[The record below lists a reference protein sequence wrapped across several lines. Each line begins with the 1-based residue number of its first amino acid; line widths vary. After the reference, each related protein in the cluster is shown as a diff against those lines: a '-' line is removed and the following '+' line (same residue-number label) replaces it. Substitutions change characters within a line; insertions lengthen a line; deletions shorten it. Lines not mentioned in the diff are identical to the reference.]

1 MQINSSG
8 LYKNKVLAQLYLNAK
23 RKIMSHIGLL
33 KKHNL
38 LRVIED
44 ELDIYLEIPH
54 IAYVEVKSP
63 NSQALLFTNPI
74 DKKTGKK
81 FKEPILINV
90 FCNAKAVELLIGDGD
105 AIANEIRSLLKMKPP
120 TGFMDKLSMFGQ
132 LFSLKSVFPK
142 KLSSRGMCQ
151 EVIKQGSQAK
161 LSDLPVLTTWEQD
174 AGPFITMGQVYTQS
188 LDGSMS
194 NLGMY
199 RLQVFDDHTLG
210 MHWQIHKDSNHFFHE
225 YKKAG
230 KKMPVS
236 IGIGGDP
243 MYIWCGQAPLPI
255 GVFELLLYGFVKKQ
269 NARLVK
275 SITNDIYVPYDVD
288 YVIEGFVDPS
298 KMRIEGPF
306 GDHTGYY
313 TLDEEYPFM
322 EVSAITHKKDPVF
335 AATVVGKPPLEDKY
349 MGHATERIFLPLLQT
364 TAPDLIDYYM
374 PENGVFHNLILAKI
388 KTLYPGHAQQI
399 MHAFWGVGQM
409 SFVKHAIFVDE
420 DGPEL
425 SSPEIIPYI
434 LNRLDVEDILI
445 SKGVV
450 DALDHSSPKFAVGGK
465 LGLDCTGE
473 EIEKPNI
480 ILLEDSELLAHAKVL
495 SSEVVGLKQYYQD
508 TKSPI
513 CVISVKKAQNQKALF
528 ETLHTLYIHAKIFI
542 FVDVLNNSL
551 ENPYMLVWRVVN
563 NIDATRDIFIEG
575 STIGIDAT
583 NKNEHDNFQR
593 RWPDDVACTKSV
605 LDSLRER
612 GILNIDDAFIEKW
625 GLLDE
630 TKK

>member
-1 MQINSSG
+1 
-8 LYKNKVLAQLYLNAK
+8 
-23 RKIMSHIGLL
+23 MSHIDILRQ
-33 KKHNL
+33 HNL
-38 LRVIED
+38 LRVIDD

-54 IAYVEVKSP
+54 VAYLEVKSKE
-63 NSQALLFTNPI
+63 SKALLFTNAV
-74 DKKTGKK
+74 DRKNNKK
-81 FKEPILINV
+81 FDEPILMNV
-90 FCNAKAVELLIGDGD
+90 FCNEEAVRLLIGD
-105 AIANEIRSLLKMKPP
+105 ANKIADEISKLLKMKPP
-120 TGFMDKLSMFGQ
+120 SNIMDKLSMFGQ
-132 LFSLKSVFPK
+132 LFSLKYVFPK
-142 KLSSRGMCQ
+142 RLTRKGVCQ
-151 EVIKQGSQAK
+151 EIIKLGQEAK
-161 LSDLPVLTTWEQD
+161 LSDLPVLTTWEKD

-188 LDGSMS
+188 LNGEMS

-236 IGIGGDP
+236 VGIGGDP

-269 NARLVK
+269 NAKLVK
-275 SITNDIYVPYDVD
+275 SITNDIYVPHDVD

-313 TLDEEYPFM
+313 TLEEEYPFM
-322 EVSAITHKKDPVF
+322 EVSAITHKKNPTF

-349 MGHATERIFLPLLQT
+349 MGYATERIFLPLLQT

-420 DGPEL
+420 NAPEL
-425 SSPEIIPYI
+425 HSAEIVPYI
-434 LNRLDVEDILI
+434 LNRLDTEEILI
-445 SKGVV
+445 TKGII
-450 DALDHSSPKFAVGGK
+450 DALDHSSPKFAQGGK
-465 LGLDCTGE
+465 LGIDCTGD
-473 EIEKPNI
+473 IVDTKKT
-480 ILLEDSELLAHAKVL
+480 ILLNDEELLEHAKVL
-495 SSEVVGLKQYYQD
+495 CSEVQSLKQYYID
-508 TKSPI
+508 TKNPI
-513 CVISVKKAQNQKALF
+513 CVIAVNKTQNQRESF
-528 ETLHTLYIHAKIFI
+528 NTLKPLYVHTKIII
-542 FVDVLNNSL
+542 FVDLKNNSL

-563 NIDATRDIFIEG
+563 NIDSNRDIFLEG
-575 STIGIDAT
+575 NTIGIDAT
-583 NKNEHDNFQR
+583 NKNHLDNFKR
-593 RWPDDVACTKSV
+593 RWPDDVTCTKSV
-605 LDSLRER
+605 LESLKERE
-612 GILNIDDAFIEKW
+612 IISLSDKFIEKW
-625 GLLDE
+625 GLLNNNIE
-630 TKK
+630 IVTIK